1 VSVTLIRLLSATAIA
16 AAFPFAAF
24 AQDYTLGQAEYMN
37 SCAQCH
43 GASGLGDGVIAGMLN
58 TRVPDLTQLQNDNG
72 GVFPVTALY
81 GLIDGTDASG
91 IHGSRDM
98 PAWGMRYSFDA
109 PEMLGWDYSE
119 ADQQAFVRARIL
131 ALIEYIA
138 TLQQ

>member
-1 VSVTLIRLLSATAIA
+1 MTIRLLSAATIALAIPLA
-16 AAFPFAAF
+16 AS

-43 GASGLGDGVIAGMLN
+43 GLSGMGDGVMAGMLN
-58 TRVPDLTQLQNDNG
+58 SRVPDLTQLQKDNA
-72 GVFPVTALY
+72 GVFPVSALY
-81 GLIDGTDASG
+81 NLIDGTDASG
-91 IHGSRDM
+91 IHGTRDM
-98 PAWGMRYSFDA
+98 PAWGMRYSLDA

-138 TLQQ
+138 TIQQ